1 MALRS
6 VWRPWKDEVV
16 ADGGAV
22 ASERPLTSE
31 VGIDVLRQGGNA
43 VDAAVAMGFCAA
55 VIEPQSSCVAGHGQM
70 LVHMNGRT
78 TALDFSHR
86 APKAATP
93 DMYNILRQVEHGN
106 GLYEVEGHANAVGHL
121 SAGVPGTIAGCAKR
135 TNCSARCRW
144 SNSWSRRSTMPARA
158 TYRTGRTCLRSARP

>member
-1 MALRS
+1 MVSRS

-31 VGIDVLRQGGNA
+31 VGIDVLREGGNA

-55 VIEPQSSCVAGHGQM
+55 VVEPQSSCVAGHGQM

-78 TALDFSHR
+78 TALGLFAPSAEGGYAGYVPHTAPGGARQR
-86 APKAATP
+86 AVRGGGP
-93 DMYNILRQVEHGN
+93 R
-106 GLYEVEGHANAVGHL
+106 
-121 SAGVPGTIAGCAKR
+121 
-135 TNCSARCRW
+135 
-144 SNSWSRRSTMPARA
+144 
-158 TYRTGRTCLRSARP
+158 